1 MQKLFMV
8 MVGLFLAAGVAP
20 PAAMA
25 DACKAGN
32 YSAIAGTTCTI
43 GSLQFSFLNNNN
55 LVGSNS
61 VLNLGTLTYT
71 YSAIYDNS
79 SLDFTPVRNGFSL
92 TFLGSPQSLSP
103 TASPN
108 LIAEDNATIFFSVTD
123 RSGNFIGESVS
134 GSPFS
139 VSSTDPS
146 TSWSLDVYSGSVY
159 CTACSSAIIAGTG
172 VSQTNGTLSVVNV
185 QNDLVNVQN
194 GLPGAPFSSGTGY
207 ADVFNLGSGFGGP
220 DLGWQGGPTTFTF
233 STVPAPEPTAAL
245 LLVFGL
251 ASLGIW
257 KIRAGFG
264 GNGVPSD
271 GLRPKHLSV
280 LRWDGRLTSNHNNS
294 PSR

>member
-8 MVGLFLAAGVAP
+8 IVGLFLAAGVAA
-20 PAAMA
+20 PAVMA
-25 DACKAGN
+25 DACVAGN

-61 VLNLGTLTYT
+61 VLDLNTQTYT
-71 YSAIYDNS
+71 YSAIYNNRF
-79 SLDFTPVRNGFSL
+79 LEFTPVQNGFSL
-92 TFLGSPQSLSP
+92 TFLGFPQFLLP

-108 LIAEDNATIFFSVTD
+108 LIAEDNATIFFSVAD
-123 RSGNFIGESVS
+123 LSGNLIGESVS
-134 GSPFS
+134 GSPFA
-139 VSSTDPS
+139 VFSTDRS

-172 VSQTNGTLSVVNV
+172 VSQTNGILSVVNV
-185 QNDLVNVQN
+185 QNELVNVQN

-220 DLGWQGGPTTFTF
+220 VLGWPGGPTTFTF

-257 KIRAGFG
+257 KIRPASRGERGFLHRSG
-264 GNGVPSD
+264 TNRSRSSLATNQYRI
-271 GLRPKHLSV
+271 LR
-280 LRWDGRLTSNHNNS
+280 
-294 PSR
+294 